1 MKTADHKNIALD
13 WLKPEIDD
21 AWNFTLMPTN
31 LRIVHELITYYKNPD
46 YVLQGGSHGFEG
58 ISPLWPPLP
67 GKAIKKKKK
76 LLFFLLHQKLCLHVS
91 TRHWWT
97 QAQFWQQAE
106 SQYFRWKFMEMT
118 VLLNLFHL

>member
-46 YVLQGGSHGFEG
+46 YVLQVGHMVLRALAHCG
-58 ISPLWPPLP
+58 PLCLA
-67 GKAIKKKKK
+67 KQLKKKK